1 MKEIAQVAT
10 RGALYVR
17 GRKAGRQPGRRA
29 GGQKKKIHVR
39 YRSDRS
45 SRFVG
50 SCASTR
56 VSMNVSGE
64 LAKGSLNLGATDETF
79 GAIYIRS
86 SLYIDEV

>member
-1 MKEIAQVAT
+1 M
-10 RGALYVR
+10 VR
-17 GRKAGRQPGRRA
+17 YTSAEGRQAGSQAGGRRVGRRA
-29 GGQKKKIHVR
+29 KKKIHVR